1 MSNGFYICA
10 SCGQPLSSLTAF
22 GMRHVGRH
30 TAGLWKSDRS
40 ITVAEMERN
49 GMRMNEHDTWTTGR
63 EFVKV
68 ATAA

>member
-1 MSNGFYICA
+1 
-10 SCGQPLSSLTAF
+10 
-22 GMRHVGRH
+22 MRHVGRH